1 MIGKYRVVNCFYST
15 SILATNLRNDLRGN
29 HSEKKILAEVIVKH
43 ALQLM
48 NTLANLFIITFLELN
63 LFRDTISWWDGNL
76 RKTSLG

>member
-1 MIGKYRVVNCFYST
+1 M
-15 SILATNLRNDLRGN
+15 RGN
-29 HSEKKILAEVIVKH
+29 HSEKKKILAEVIIKH

-76 RKTSLG
+76 RKTPLR